1 MRRLLAAAL
10 GALCLATP
18 LVAEE
23 TPTGLTSL
31 VTGDDSRGWEGV
43 GRLDIGRS
51 GFCTGALIAPD
62 LVLTAAHCLFD
73 KETFARIPEREVEFL
88 AGWRNGRASAYRSV
102 RRAFLHPDYEYKGRE
117 GELRVVNDLAL
128 LELDRPIR
136 NSTVK
141 PFRTGERPRKGDMVD
156 VVSYAHDRMD
166 RPAREAGCSV
176 LARQSGSLIL
186 SCSVDFGS
194 SGAPIF
200 AMLDGEPRIVSVV
213 SAKAEVRGRPVSLGT
228 ALERPLAEL
237 LALRDGARVTT
248 QVAGEVSEKVADA
261 ALAEAEMSPG
271 VDETAEPAARR
282 IVMDRPRDPSGAKF
296 LRP

>member
-1 MRRLLAAAL
+1 MRRLFAAAVGLLWLAAP
-10 GALCLATP
+10 LA
-18 LVAEE
+18 AE
-23 TPTGLTSL
+23 PDANTGLTSL

-43 GRLDIGRS
+43 GRLNIGRS

-73 KETFARIPEREVEFL
+73 KETFARIPEGEVEFL
-88 AGWRNGRASAYRSV
+88 AGWRNGRASAYRGV
-102 RRAFLHPDYEYKGRE
+102 RRAFLHPEYVFKGRE
-117 GELRVVNDLAL
+117 GDLRVVNDLAL

-141 PFRTGERPRKGDMVD
+141 PFRTAEGPRKGDAVD

-166 RPAREAGCSV
+166 RPALEESCQV

-186 SCSVDFGS
+186 SCTVDFGS

-200 AMLDGEPRIVSVV
+200 SMEDGEPRIVSVV

-228 ALERPLAEL
+228 ALERPLAEI
-237 LALRDGARVTT
+237 LAIRDNSAPTA
-248 QVAGEVSEKVADA
+248 VAAEK
-261 ALAEAEMSPG
+261 S
-271 VDETAEPAARR
+271 TARR
-282 IVMDRPRDPSGAKF
+282 IVMDRPRDRSGAKF

>member
-1 MRRLLAAAL
+1 MRRLFVAAL
-10 GALCLATP
+10 GVFCLVTPAT
-18 LVAEE
+18 AEE
-23 TPTGLTSL
+23 RPTGLTAL
-31 VTGDDSRGWEGV
+31 ITGDDSRGWEGV
-43 GRLDIGRS
+43 GRLNIGRS

-73 KETFARIPEREVEFL
+73 KDTFARIPETQVEFL
-88 AGWRNGRASAYRSV
+88 AGWRNGRASAYRRV
-102 RRAFLHPDYEYKGRE
+102 RRAFLHPEYEFSGRE

-128 LELDRPIR
+128 LELDRPIK

-141 PFRTGERPRKGDMVD
+141 PFRTAERPRKGDAVG

-166 RPAREAGCSV
+166 RPSLEEECKV

-200 AMLDGEPRIVSVV
+200 SMASGEPRIVSVV

-237 LALRDGARVTT
+237 LALRDGA
-248 QVAGEVSEKVADA
+248 APA
-261 ALAEAEMSPG
+261 
-271 VDETAEPAARR
+271 PAAATALPTRR
-282 IVMDRPRDPSGAKF
+282 IVMDGPRDRSGAKF

>member
-1 MRRLLAAAL
+1 MRRVFIAAVA
-10 GALCLATP
+10 ALCLSTP
-18 LVAEE
+18 AHAE
-23 TPTGLTSL
+23 TAASGLTSL

-73 KETFARIPEREVEFL
+73 KNTLRRIPAAEVEFL
-88 AGWRNGRASAYRSV
+88 AGWRNGRASAYRNV
-102 RRAFLHPDYEYKGRE
+102 RRAFLHPEYEFHGRE
-117 GELRVVNDLAL
+117 TDLRVVNDLAL

-136 NSTVK
+136 NSTVT
-141 PFRTGERPRKGDMVD
+141 PFRTAERPRKGDEVG

-166 RPAREAGCSV
+166 RPSLEERCQV

-200 AMLDGEPRIVSVV
+200 VMEGGEPRIVSVV

-228 ALERPLAEL
+228 ALEKPLAEL
-237 LALRDGARVTT
+237 LALRDGSEPLAPVATT
-248 QVAGEVSEKVADA
+248 T
-261 ALAEAEMSPG
+261 P
-271 VDETAEPAARR
+271 ARR